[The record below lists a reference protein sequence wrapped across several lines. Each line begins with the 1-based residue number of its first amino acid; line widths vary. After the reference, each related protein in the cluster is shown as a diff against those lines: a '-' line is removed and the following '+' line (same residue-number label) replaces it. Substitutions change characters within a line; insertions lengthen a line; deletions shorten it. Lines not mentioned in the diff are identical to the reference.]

1 MKLLRSMLIYSWIA
15 MIALHSA
22 GQVHAL
28 CEETT
33 TATALQQGTLQATTS
48 IYASSDN
55 LPALQTE
62 PSQWS
67 ISTFVK
73 KDITSFGSALQ
84 SISVRIWS
92 NTTARRILSLHG
104 FSRGLDVTS
113 IIFPFHVFW

>member
-15 MIALHSA
+15 MIALHSV

-28 CEETT
+28 CEEFSTV
-33 TATALQQGTLQATTS
+33 ASFQQGSLQATTS

-67 ISTFVK
+67 ISTFFK

-84 SISVRIWS
+84 SVSVRTWS
-92 NTTARRILSLHG
+92 NATARRILSLHSI
-104 FSRGLDVTS
+104 SRGLDVTT

>member
-1 MKLLRSMLIYSWIA
+1 MKLLRSILIYSWIG

-33 TATALQQGTLQATTS
+33 TATALQQGILQATTS
-48 IYASSDN
+48 IYANSDN

-67 ISTFVK
+67 ISTLVK

-84 SISVRIWS
+84 SISVRIWG
-92 NTTARRILSLHG
+92 NAAARQILSLHRI
-104 FSRGLDVTS
+104 SRGLEVAT